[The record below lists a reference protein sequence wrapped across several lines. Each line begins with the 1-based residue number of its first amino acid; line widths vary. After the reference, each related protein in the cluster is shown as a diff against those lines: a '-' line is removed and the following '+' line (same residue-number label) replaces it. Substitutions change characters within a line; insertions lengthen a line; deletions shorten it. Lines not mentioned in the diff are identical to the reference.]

1 MTNKVVIDEDIF
13 GWSNEKE
20 DQIRK
25 LYERIIK
32 VGDDPINLPTG
43 SKDYQ
48 VAAYCD
54 KNKCDL
60 FTADVGFYTDC
71 ILVDIKTIQIT
82 NYDLWEKGKRQ
93 IFLVK
98 IIEGSK
104 S

>member
-13 GWSNEKE
+13 GWSNENEAK
-20 DQIRK
+20 IRK

-32 VGDDPINLPTG
+32 VGDDPIELPTG
-43 SKDYQ
+43 SPDHV

-54 KNKCDL
+54 KHDCDL

-71 ILVDIKTIQIT
+71 ILVDIRTIQIT
-82 NYDLWEKGKRQ
+82 NYDLWETGKRQ

-104 S
+104 K